1 MNTIQAALAKAAAIG
16 VLTSVAGMAAAAP
29 LSNSQTL
36 AVSATVL
43 GVCKFVAASTPMA
56 FGNLDPSEANDTTL
70 TVDVSYRCT
79 KDTVGTGL
87 SFTGGT
93 ARTMSD
99 GGKTLAYTLSIVTNA
114 TGTGTGFGASGGA
127 LTAQVKGTIAAA
139 ALNAAAAGTYSENV
153 TMTIAP

>member
-1 MNTIQAALAKAAAIG
+1 MNTIHTALAKAAAIT
-16 VLTSVAGMAAAAP
+16 VLASVAGSAAAAP

-56 FGNLDPSEANDTTL
+56 FGNLDPSDSADATL

-87 SFTGGT
+87 SFTGGVN
-93 ARTMSD
+93 RTMLD
-99 GGKTLAYTLSIVTNA
+99 GGKSLAYTLSIDTDA
-114 TGTGTGFGASGGA
+114 TGTGTGFGASGAA
-127 LTAQVKGTIAAA
+127 LTAKVKGTIAAA
-139 ALNAAAAGTYSENV
+139 ALNGAAAGTYSENV